1 MSETT
6 MQAPDTRSMAM
17 IRTLGIIAMIS
28 GLLVVL
34 VFEWTKPA
42 IEANK
47 RELIE
52 RAVFQ
57 VIPGATQ
64 RHDFV
69 VSTDGVLPAAEASA
83 GGITVY
89 AGYDDAGTLRGIAAE
104 AAAQGYQDVIRLLY
118 GYSPECE
125 CITGIRVLK
134 LSETPGLGDKIIT
147 DPDFRANFKALEAKL
162 NAQMSALANAIVTV
176 KHGSKQHPWEID
188 AISGATISSA
198 AVGKA
203 LNDSAQH
210 LLPLLVPHIGELKDL
225 PVQEKSDETSVS
237 TGATGSQSDKQDS
250 AGAKV
255 SFGPILN
262 PYQLCAT
269 STAAQPAHGSELRG
283 GSPVVF
289 AFGSEA

>member
-1 MSETT
+1 MNESTT
-6 MQAPDTRSMAM
+6 LKAPDTRSMAM

-34 VFEWTKPA
+34 VFEWTQPA

-47 RELIE
+47 QAMIE

-64 RHDFV
+64 RHDFI
-69 VSTDGVLPAAEASA
+69 VSKDGVFPASETK
-83 GGITVY
+83 GDGITVY
-89 AGYDDAGTLRGIAAE
+89 AGYDNNGRLRGIAAE

-118 GYSPECE
+118 GYSPDCQ

-162 NAQMSALANAIVTV
+162 SADMSVLANAIVTV
-176 KHGSKQHPWEID
+176 KHGTKKNPWEID
-188 AISGATISSA
+188 AISGATISST

-203 LNDSAQH
+203 LNDSAQK
-210 LLPLLVPHIGELKDL
+210 LLPLLMPHVDALHKRE
-225 PVQEKSDETSVS
+225 PPR
-237 TGATGSQSDKQDS
+237 SQRNTKEKQDTVSLKGLFPGTKMNASTSPSGDQS
-250 AGAKV
+250 AFMPSR
-255 SFGPILN
+255 SFASLAVKN
-262 PYQLCAT
+262 F
-269 STAAQPAHGSELRG
+269 HGDQS
-283 GSPVVF
+283 
-289 AFGSEA
+289 

>member
-1 MSETT
+1 MNDTT

-42 IEANK
+42 IEENK
-47 RELIE
+47 REMIE

-69 VSTDGVLPAAEASA
+69 VTKDGVVPAAEASSD
-83 GGITVY
+83 GITVY
-89 AGYDDAGTLRGIAAE
+89 AGYDDTGKLRGIAAE

-162 NAQMSALANAIVTV
+162 NADMSALANAIVTV
-176 KHGSKQHPWEID
+176 KHGTKQHPWQID
-188 AISGATISSA
+188 AISGATISST

-203 LNDSAQH
+203 LNDSTQV
-210 LLPLLVPHIGELKDL
+210 LLPLVVPNIDQLKT
-225 PVQEKSDETSVS
+225 PSTQSSPSTQRNAEKKTGLKTQETSAS
-237 TGATGSQSDKQDS
+237 S
-250 AGAKV
+250 APSALHASGDR
-255 SFGPILN
+255 
-262 PYQLCAT
+262 T
-269 STAAQPAHGSELRG
+269 
-283 GSPVVF
+283 
-289 AFGSEA
+289 

>member
-1 MSETT
+1 MSESASL
-6 MQAPDTRSMAM
+6 QAPDTRSMAM

-47 RELIE
+47 QAMIQ

-64 RHDFV
+64 RHDFI
-69 VSTDGVLPAAEASA
+69 VSKEGVFPAAD
-83 GGITVY
+83 GRKDGITVY
-89 AGYDDAGTLRGIAAE
+89 AGYDDSGTLRGIAAE

-118 GYSPECE
+118 GYSPDCQ

-147 DPDFRANFKALEAKL
+147 DADFRANFRALEAKL
-162 NAQMSALANAIVTV
+162 GADMHALANAIVTV
-176 KHGSKQHPWEID
+176 KHGTKKKPWEID
-188 AISGATISSA
+188 AISGATISST

-203 LNDSAQH
+203 LNDSAQR
-210 LLPLLVPHIGELKDL
+210 LLPLLVPNIERLKAN
-225 PVQEKSDETSVS
+225 E
-237 TGATGSQSDKQDS
+237 
-250 AGAKV
+250 
-255 SFGPILN
+255 
-262 PYQLCAT
+262 
-269 STAAQPAHGSELRG
+269 G
-283 GSPVVF
+283 GK
-289 AFGSEA
+289 A